1 MKNNILLFAII
12 FSYFSANSQKIK
24 EKSITSKVKSAT
36 IFLNN
41 AQVTRIKEV
50 KLDQGIQL
58 LKFIG
63 LSPFIDK
70 KSIQIKAKNIEIQ
83 ALNFKKNYLSKN
95 KKSIELISLEKKL
108 NFLDKEIEK
117 ENVNLLTT
125 QEKIRFFKE
134 NRSIRGSQT
143 LTVIALKETAQ
154 FYGDQMNLLN
164 TKELNSNNTLKRLQR
179 EKKLVTKQLEGLTI
193 KNSYFTGEIIVK
205 VTSDLAK
212 NTDFQLIYNVS
223 NVSWYPTYDVRVTDI
238 NSPLTIVYKAN
249 VKQNSKVDWNNVKLQ
264 FSSANPNQSTKA
276 GKITPYFIGY
286 GTRPPNY
293 KNNIDEISGY
303 VSDNKGNLPGVSVI
317 VKGTTIGTETNF
329 DGKYSIKIPNSKS
342 TLVFSYLG
350 YKIEER
356 LTNNSTINVTM
367 QENNVSLNEIVVTA
381 RGIKREKKALGYS
394 ASYIKTGEKDSNYSI
409 PTEEIVNQTS
419 VSFKIIE
426 PYTIKSSNKDYV
438 VSMKTY
444 QTDATYIYYT
454 VPRIE
459 ERAFL
464 VASLKNW
471 EQYNLLEGEASIYFE
486 DTFIGTSLIDTR
498 FTKNNLDISLGVDKN
513 ITVKRT
519 KSKDFTTKQFIGNKK
534 EETSLWDIAI
544 KNNKRQSIKIIIL
557 DQIPISTREEITIA
571 LDKSFNGEL
580 DKKTGEIKWRKII
593 NSNDIEEF
601 QLKYTA
607 RYPKNKEL
615 LLD

>member
-50 KLDQGIQL
+50 KLDPGIQL

-83 ALNFKKNYLSKN
+83 AVNFKKNYLSKN

-350 YKIEER
+350 YKTEER

-367 QENNVSLNEIVVTA
+367 QENNVSLDEIVVTA
-381 RGIKREKKALGYS
+381 RGIKREKKVLGYS
-394 ASYIKTGEKDSNYSI
+394 ASYIKTGKKDSNYSI

-580 DKKTGEIKWRKII
+580 DKKTGEIKWQKII

-607 RYPKNKEL
+607 RYPKNEKL